1 MVPKTAP
8 TIQGEAA
15 LQNNLNPELVLKS
28 GIVVLYL
35 VKDKILGK
43 ADCLKH
49 MKAVDPSSS

>member
-1 MVPKTAP
+1 MPKTAP
-8 TIQGEAA
+8 NSQGEAA